1 MRKKAFVLAAAL
13 ALTLILMT
21 GCGPGE
27 KYRDDGLRVLME
39 TSQAPWTETVARECG
54 LENLGKPY
62 GTVREQL
69 VYDDEE
75 KIWRISFDLDEE
87 ITQNLVDSYAQA
99 VWDVCAETGDDRP
112 QSSSGYH
119 YDGPWEAE
127 RRQEPLNYYI
137 WYYHD
142 GDKKFRVG
150 LYPSEMEQ
158 GRPGGLTL
166 EIQRWN

>member
-1 MRKKAFVLAAAL
+1 
-13 ALTLILMT
+13 MT

-62 GTVREQL
+62 GTAREQL
-69 VYDDEE
+69 VYDEEE

-99 VWDVCAETGDDRP
+99 VWDVCAGDGGRQAAEQQRMP
-112 QSSSGYH
+112 R
-119 YDGPWEAE
+119 YDGPGRRAAAGTAE
-127 RRQEPLNYYI
+127 LL
-137 WYYHD
+137 HL
-142 GDKKFRVG
+142 V
-150 LYPSEMEQ
+150 LS
-158 GRPGGLTL
+158 
-166 EIQRWN
+166 